1 MESIRFSSKLS
12 PVKSGQLIRLSGTC
26 SEEAKNFYIVLTGEE
41 SIDSTDSATEGTTK
55 VQLGVKFQ
63 YGSSPYIVRN
73 SYTAETGTWDDTN
86 AEIDQNLIVANA
98 ENPIKPGGEFNVVIA
113 TSKDKFLIFVN
124 SDIYCTYTYRSAL
137 DNIKRISVY
146 GDVKEIHNCDH
157 QTQPGLE
164 KPKTGEVVGSI
175 PYAKAGNCLVFHGQY
190 TKPEG
195 GSYLIELTDGRTGEN
210 VMVVTCEN
218 DGTKMSCRYR
228 IDGLTQ

>member
-41 SIDSTDSATEGTTK
+41 SIDSTTE
-55 VQLGVKFQ
+55 VQLGVSFQ

-73 SYTAETGTWDDTN
+73 SYTAGTGVWDDTN
-86 AEIDQNLIVANA
+86 AEIEQNLIVANA
-98 ENPIKPGGEFNVVIA
+98 ENPIKPGGEFNVDIA
-113 TSKDKFLIFVN
+113 TSKDKFLIYVN
-124 SDIYCTYTYRSAL
+124 SDMYCTYAYRSAL

-146 GDVKEIHNCDH
+146 GDVKEIHKCDH
-157 QTQPGLE
+157 QAQPSQE

-175 PYAKAGNCLVFHGQY
+175 PVVKAGNCLAFYGQY
-190 TKPEG
+190 TKPEL
-195 GSYLIELTDGRTGEN
+195 GSYLIELTDGKTGEN